1 MPSAPEAAG
10 RTRPRL
16 KMNTEPVQIHIDGH
30 FSSKVYT
37 SGSYVSGHI
46 MVETLRE
53 TAFDSFEIC
62 FIGTVATRLDF
73 VQSYT
78 TNAVRTFMKLRMP
91 LSDSDF
97 PTSRVFQQGKSYKI
111 PFHFVVPHQL
121 TIGACNHG
129 DETPDLVKD
138 QHLRLPPTMGYWVAD
153 DQAPDMTH
161 VEYAV
166 KARAIR
172 AARAGSPRST
182 ILEAKSVVKV
192 LPATPEDPP
201 LGITLNDERY
211 CLSKAKTIRKKL
223 LSTKMG
229 KLKAT
234 CSEPGSIILS
244 GDGCGASSTCARVDL
259 DFAPATVDQAP
270 PKINSVQG
278 KVISTTFFGS
288 TPQNC
293 LPNLGTKDNFAS
305 NGMLTYEG
313 THNLFNSRIDQVTW
327 TERDLTMQRRDSGYS
342 TLGTPGEEPVES
354 GDDDAGYFGPRAAA
368 GKPKNKKPQGPP
380 IRHSAHLEVPIS
392 IPVSNKKIFLPTF
405 HNCLI
410 SRTYVLQL
418 TLSVGPANTTITLS
432 VPLQL
437 GVEQRYEPQGDELP
451 SFESALAEAEE
462 QASDSYWQPRNTHGP
477 SSPLRPEF
485 VLPTY
490 EEIARRLAP
499 VSHATPVAPV
509 A

>member
-1 MPSAPEAAG
+1 MPAMPETAG
-10 RTRPRL
+10 RALPRL
-16 KMNTEPVQIHIDGH
+16 KTRQTAEPVQINIDGH
-30 FSSKVYT
+30 FTSKVYT
-37 SGSYVSGHI
+37 SGSAVSGHVL
-46 MVETLRE
+46 VEPLRE

-62 FIGTVATRLDF
+62 FTGTVATRLDF

-91 LSDSDF
+91 LSNSDF
-97 PTSRVFQQGKSYKI
+97 PAARVFKSGESYQI
-111 PFHFVVPHQL
+111 PFHFIVPHQL
-121 TIGACNHG
+121 TIGACNHS
-129 DETPDLVKD
+129 DEIPDLVKD
-138 QHLRLPPTMGYWVAD
+138 QHLRLPPTMGYWSAD

-161 VEYAV
+161 IEYAV
-166 KARAIR
+166 KARAFR
-172 AARAGSPRST
+172 AARSGTPGST
-182 ILEAKSVVKV
+182 LMKAMSVVKV

-201 LGITLNDERY
+201 LGITLKDERY
-211 CLSKAKTIRKKL
+211 CMSKVKTIRKTM
-223 LSTKMG
+223 LSSKMG

-234 CSEPGSIILS
+234 SSEPGAIILS
-244 GDGCGASSTCARVDL
+244 GDGCGASSTCARVNL
-259 DFAPATVDQAP
+259 EFAPAAADQAP

-278 KVISTTFFGS
+278 KVIATTFFGS

-293 LPNLGTKDNFAS
+293 LPNLGSKDNYAS

-313 THNLFNSRIDQVTW
+313 THNLFNNRLDRVTW

-342 TLGTPGEEPVES
+342 TLGTPGEEPHES
-354 GDDDAGYFGPRAAA
+354 DEDAGYFAPRQ
-368 GKPKNKKPQGPP
+368 GKSKSNKSQGPP
-380 IRHSAHLEVPIS
+380 IRHSAQLEIPIS

-418 TLSVGPANTTITLS
+418 TLSVGPGNTAMALS

-451 SFESALAEAEE
+451 SFESALAEAET
-462 QASDSYWQPRNTHGP
+462 QGADPHWQPRNAHGP
-477 SSPLRPEF
+477 SSSLRANF

-490 EEIARRLAP
+490 DEVARRVVL
-499 VSHATPVAPV
+499 VA
-509 A
+509 